1 MTLALGLGL
10 LVVGWAVFTFNRL
23 TRLRQLGDN
32 AWADIDVQL
41 KRRHDLIPNIVAVVQ
56 GHAGYE
62 RSTLEALVA
71 ARGRALQASDRGPA
85 TRAREEDPL
94 AGALQRVVAV
104 AEAYPELKAA
114 ASYAGLQ
121 TSLTDVEEHLQNARR
136 YYNAVVRDFNTAIA
150 QFPSGIIAGMMRLA
164 PREFFGLD
172 DPSERAVP
180 KVPLVVLL
188 LALSATS
195 LTAQRSY
202 SIERFDAQI
211 RVNRDASI
219 DVTETITAQFVG
231 SYNGLYRVIP
241 ITYRNAQG
249 LNWTLA
255 VSLQSAR
262 DDQGQ
267 NLRTETSRQGASIKY
282 KVWIP
287 GAVNT
292 TKTLVLRYHAT
303 NGLRFFDEHDEL
315 YWNVTGDEWEVP
327 IRAATAEIDLPAGAA
342 GLRAIAFN
350 GMYGSTASD
359 ARVTIDGPVVRITMP
374 HALGYHE
381 GLTAVVGWDKGLVTP
396 PSLLARAWRTARSNW
411 PLLIPIPVFLLAF
424 ASWYRAG
431 RDPRRRPIAVQY
443 EPPKTMTPAEA
454 GTLIDNSAD
463 MRDIT
468 ATLVDLAVR
477 GYLRIEEQQNPKLFG
492 LFGGGTSYTLHRLK
506 TGEGLEPH
514 EVAVFDGI
522 FANRGDSVELDEL
535 KAEFYRKLPAIQ
547 NAIYDRLTD
556 GGFYRDRPDKVQQ
569 KWYALAIGLT
579 VLIAAGGAFLAKLVL
594 LTAIPFVAASIVVLL
609 ILVGFAQIMPART
622 ESGTRALEHVLGFEE
637 FLRRVESDILK
648 RIIVGHPELFDKYLP
663 FAMAFGVEKQ
673 FARAFEGIYTQP
685 PQWYVGP
692 SVLNFNVSHFSSSVS
707 NLSSV
712 AGTTMSST
720 PRSSSGSGFG
730 GGGGGGGGS
739 SGGGGGGGGG
749 GAF

>member
-1 MTLALGLGL
+1 MTLPVIIGL
-10 LVVGWAVFTFNRL
+10 LVVAWAVYAFNRL
-23 TRLRQLGDN
+23 TQLRQLGDN

-41 KRRHDLIPNIVAVVQ
+41 KRRHDLIPNVVAVVQ

-62 RSTLEALVA
+62 RSTLEAVVA
-71 ARGRALQASDRGPA
+71 ARGRAVQAAQAGPA

-94 AGALQRVVAV
+94 GNALQRVLAV

-114 ASYAGLQ
+114 ASFASLQ
-121 TSLTDVEEHLQNARR
+121 ATLTDVEDHLQNARR

-150 QFPSGIIAGMMRLA
+150 QFPSGIIAGMMRLK

-180 KVPLVVLL
+180 KVPLILL
-188 LALSATS
+188 FLALSATS
-195 LTAQRSY
+195 LSAQRSY
-202 SIERFDAQI
+202 SIERFDARI
-211 RVNRDASI
+211 RVNADASI
-219 DVTETITAQFVG
+219 DVTESITAQFVG
-231 SYNGLYRVIP
+231 SYNGLFRVIP
-241 ITYRNAQG
+241 IKYRNAQG
-249 LNWTLA
+249 LNWTLG

-262 DDQGQ
+262 DDQGHD
-267 NLRTETSRQGASIKY
+267 LRTETSRQGASIKY

-287 GAVNT
+287 GAVNA

-327 IRAATAEIDLPAGAA
+327 IRATTAEIDLPGGAA

-350 GMYGSTASD
+350 GVYGASARD

-374 HALGYHE
+374 HALEYHE
-381 GLTAVVGWDKGLVTP
+381 GLTAVVGWDKGLVTAP
-396 PSLLARAWRTARSNW
+396 TVTDRAMEAATSNW
-411 PLLIPIPVFLLAF
+411 PLVIPIPVFLLVF
-424 ASWYRAG
+424 WRWWRRG

-443 EPPKTMTPAEA
+443 EPPAGVSPGEA
-454 GTLIDNSAD
+454 GTLLDNTVD

-477 GYLRIEEQQNPKLFG
+477 GYLRIEELQNPKLFG
-492 LFGGGTSYTLHRLK
+492 LFGGATTYTLYRLK
-506 TGEGLEPH
+506 PADGLAGH
-514 EVAVFDGI
+514 ERVVFDGI
-522 FANRGDSVELDEL
+522 FSHGDHVPLDEL
-535 KAEFYRKLPAIQ
+535 KDEFYTQLGPTRD
-547 NAIYDRLTD
+547 AIYNQLK
-556 GGFYRDRPDKVQQ
+556 GSGFYQNRPDKVKQT
-569 KWYALAIGLT
+569 WLGCGIGFAI
-579 VLIAAGGAFLAKLVL
+579 LIGVGGAFVAAAFL
-594 LTAIPFVAASIVVLL
+594 LTPVSFVIAAIVSGI
-609 ILVGFAQIMPART
+609 ILVIFAQIMPART
-622 ESGTRALEHVLGFEE
+622 EAGTRTLEHVLGFEE
-637 FLRRVESDILK
+637 FLRRVESENLK

-663 FAMAFGVEKQ
+663 YAMAFGVERQ
-673 FARAFEGIYTQP
+673 FARAFEGIYTQA

-692 SVLNFNVSHFSSSVS
+692 SMMNFNVGHFSSSVS
-707 NLSSV
+707 HLSTV
-712 AGTTMSST
+712 ASTTMSST

-730 GGGGGGGGS
+730 GGGS